1 MERSRDA
8 FGVRCDGA
16 SRETRNT
23 VKSSRRCKS
32 VAARRPLV
40 DARASISRGAP
51 ANPPGLGVNSETQ
64 KASGWASGWAS
75 CNATLAAA
83 SGPCVQARGGERDCP
98 TRRQS
103 QLDSSLTWKRTPR
116 PQVFQSGP
124 AVQLSSVSWLLL
136 YCVCFSGRGNQSLL
150 NFHKPCPKI
159 QTSLAASL
167 WNLCPDVTYQEPL
180 PQFALS
186 WMRISRGETVA
197 VAASPRMT

>member
-1 MERSRDA
+1 MERYN
-8 FGVRCDGA
+8 GA
-16 SRETRNT
+16 RAEALAGTWKDLVMRLE
-23 VKSSRRCKS
+23 RCKS

-136 YCVCFSGRGNQSLL
+136 YCVCFSVRKHCLKVEIRGTPTAVCIVVDADIEGRDCRGRGEPENDLNEVPGDYVLL
-150 NFHKPCPKI
+150 TI
-159 QTSLAASL
+159 EIRVLIRL
-167 WNLCPDVTYQEPL
+167 ME
-180 PQFALS
+180 
-186 WMRISRGETVA
+186 
-197 VAASPRMT
+197 